1 MARGWESKA
10 VEDQLEEAA
19 RAREVAERP
28 ALTPELIERQQR
40 RESLSLL
47 RSRLLDQLQRAQTET
62 QQQRL
67 RQALAELEAQL
78 AGLL

>member
-19 RAREVAERP
+19 RARETAARP
-28 ALTPELIERQQR
+28 VLTPELIERQQR

-47 RSRLLDQLQRAQTET
+47 RSRLLDQLQKAHSEAQR
-62 QQQRL
+62 QRL
-67 RQALAELEAQL
+67 KQTLAELEAQL
-78 AGLL
+78 AALV